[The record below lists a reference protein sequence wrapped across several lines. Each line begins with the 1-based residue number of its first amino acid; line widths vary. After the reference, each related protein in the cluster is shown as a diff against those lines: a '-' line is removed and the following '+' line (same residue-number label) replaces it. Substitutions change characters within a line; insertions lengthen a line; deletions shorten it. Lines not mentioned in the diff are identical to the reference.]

1 MSIHFCVEME
11 DSIRRAYIKQQAA
24 KKKQEGSKLPKG
36 MGLAI
41 PFTKRK
47 LLEKIDCL
55 LKKVKG

>member
-1 MSIHFCVEME
+1 ME
-11 DSIRRAYIKQQAA
+11 DSIRRAYIRQQAA